1 MDEKFSR
8 HAIEALDASERR
20 ERLAELARLLSRRLA
35 AFDNWEVYWREANF
49 VIEELRA
56 MGHDLWRHDWDGES
70 RELWGWD
77 YGRKTG
83 TGLLQ
88 LQFRFRGEVKTFW
101 RTENPMLGVET
112 DDP

>member
-1 MDEKFSR
+1 V
-8 HAIEALDASERR
+8 AIAEMRAL
-20 ERLAELARLLSRRLA
+20 
-35 AFDNWEVYWREANF
+35 
-49 VIEELRA
+49 
-56 MGHDLWRHDWDGES
+56 GHDLWRHDWDGES

-77 YGRKTG
+77 YAKKEG

-101 RTENPMLGVET
+101 RSENPMLGVET